1 MASAAE
7 RCTQGSILGPLLFN
21 VFINDMFHFMEK
33 CALYNYA
40 DDNSMSY
47 ASLNVTD
54 VLSCLK
60 RDCDNAV
67 KWFEVNGMQANPS
80 KFQFMVM
87 SNGTVD
93 KECISICINE
103 SLLKPESHV
112 KVLGVTLDD
121 RLTFN
126 EHVSVCCSKT
136 ARQLNA
142 LSRISSWYL
151 DTSSCTFLFNSFVKS
166 NFNYCPMVWH
176 FCGKVN
182 NDKIEKIQHRAL
194 KIIYKDY
201 VSSYEDLMLKANTP
215 TMLNKRLQGILCEV
229 FKSIKGINSKC
240 LNDLLEVK
248 STSYSLRND
257 VRVVQPKRRTT
268 NFGLRTVSY
277 LGAKL
282 WNDNLALLADTLD
295 EDLFMFK
302 SFLNSIDD
310 ITSKVIDFPC
320 L

>member
-1 MASAAE
+1 
-7 RCTQGSILGPLLFN
+7 
-21 VFINDMFHFMEK
+21 
-33 CALYNYA
+33 
-40 DDNSMSY
+40 
-47 ASLNVTD
+47 
-54 VLSCLK
+54 
-60 RDCDNAV
+60 
-67 KWFEVNGMQANPS
+67 
-80 KFQFMVM
+80 MVM

-103 SLLKPESHV
+103 SSLKPESHV

-126 EHVSVCCSKT
+126 EHVSVCCNKA

-142 LSRISSWYL
+142 LSRISRYL
-151 DTSSCTFLFNSFVKS
+151 DTSSCTLLFNSFVKS

-182 NDKIEKIQHRAL
+182 DDKIEKIQHRAL

-201 VSSYEDLMLKANTP
+201 VSSYGDLMLKANTP

-240 LNDLLEVK
+240 LNDLFEVK

-302 SFLNSIDD
+302 SFLKSIDD

>member
-1 MASAAE
+1 
-7 RCTQGSILGPLLFN
+7 
-21 VFINDMFHFMEK
+21 MEK

-47 ASLNVTD
+47 AYLNVTD

-126 EHVSVCCSKT
+126 EHVSVCCSKA

-142 LSRISSWYL
+142 LSRISRYL

-240 LNDLLEVK
+240 LNDLFEVK

-257 VRVVQPKRRTT
+257 VQVVQPKRRTT

-302 SFLNSIDD
+302 SFLKSIDD